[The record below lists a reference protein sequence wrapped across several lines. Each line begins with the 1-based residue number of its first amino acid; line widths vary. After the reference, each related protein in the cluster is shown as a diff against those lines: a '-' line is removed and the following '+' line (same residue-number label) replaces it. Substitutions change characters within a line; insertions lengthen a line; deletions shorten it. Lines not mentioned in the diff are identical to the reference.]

1 MDAYGTY
8 YYTYWVLFQPTYNV
22 WGPHIV
28 YVMVGGL
35 EHVFGPC
42 FFWNMSS
49 SQLTD
54 FHIFQRGSC
63 STNQIY
69 IMLQWDL
76 KGNSMEFEPCWL
88 ITVWNFL
95 K

>member
-42 FFWNMSS
+42 FF
-49 SQLTD
+49 LEHVIIPTD
-54 FHIFQRGSC
+54 
-63 STNQIY
+63 
-69 IMLQWDL
+69 
-76 KGNSMEFEPCWL
+76 
-88 ITVWNFL
+88 
-95 K
+95 